1 MLQIICYLNSSYL
14 LDVNTIAFNLAGSS
28 IAPLCEIDDSY
39 HVLCGMYLKG
49 EV

>member
-1 MLQIICYLNSSYL
+1 MLHLISYLHAAYL

-39 HVLCGMYLKG
+39 HMLCGMYLKG